1 MKKYNNGQDLNSKI
15 LKGANILADN
25 VGSTLGPRG
34 RNVILFHKDQGTP
47 VITKDGATVADF
59 VELDDPFENVG
70 AQIIKQAAA
79 QTNNTAGDGTTTSTV
94 LARGILTRAQK
105 YLMAGASPIE
115 LKRGIDKAVVAI
127 VDELSNKA
135 IPIRSEQDIKHIA
148 TISANND
155 AAIGT
160 LIANAVDSAGKDG
173 SVIVEEA
180 RSLQTSLDLIEGFR
194 FDSGFVSNS
203 FITNERSGTVEY
215 ENPLI
220 LVTDEKIEHV
230 EQIMP
235 TLELTAR
242 DNRPLI
248 IVANDFEGQALAA
261 LIMNTVR
268 GTLKVTAV
276 KCPRYGEERRKIMD
290 DLCLSIGGTYMT
302 RANSLTLKD
311 VKLQHFGQCK
321 KVSISKTWTTIIG
334 GKGNEESIDER
345 INSLKV
351 EIQNTDSLP
360 ECERIQERITRLASG
375 VAVIR
380 VGAATEVEMIEKRHR
395 IDDALEAVRSAQE
408 EGIITGGGTA
418 LMRASQSLSVETDN
432 DEQAMGVSIVLEAVE
447 EPLRQMALNAGE
459 SPDIIVNKVTSTRPP
474 FGYNFVTNEIENL
487 YENGII
493 DPVKV
498 SRCALENAASV
509 ASTLIT
515 TNYAIVHPGD

>member
-1 MKKYNNGQDLNSKI
+1 
-15 LKGANILADN
+15 
-25 VGSTLGPRG
+25 V
-34 RNVILFHKDQGTP
+34 
-47 VITKDGATVADF
+47 
-59 VELDDPFENVG
+59 
-70 AQIIKQAAA
+70 
-79 QTNNTAGDGTTTSTV
+79 
-94 LARGILTRAQK
+94 
-105 YLMAGASPIE
+105 
-115 LKRGIDKAVVAI
+115 
-127 VDELSNKA
+127 
-135 IPIRSEQDIKHIA
+135 
-148 TISANND
+148 
-155 AAIGT
+155 
-160 LIANAVDSAGKDG
+160 
-173 SVIVEEA
+173 
-180 RSLQTSLDLIEGFR
+180 
-194 FDSGFVSNS
+194 
-203 FITNERSGTVEY
+203 
-215 ENPLI
+215 
-220 LVTDEKIEHV
+220 
-230 EQIMP
+230 
-235 TLELTAR
+235 LELTAR
-242 DNRPLI
+242 DNRPLV

-268 GTLKVTAV
+268 GSLKVTAV

-290 DLCLSIGGTYMT
+290 DLCLSTGGTYMT

-311 VKLQHFGQCK
+311 VKLEHFGQCK

-334 GKGNEESIDER
+334 GKGNEDNVDKRID
-345 INSLKV
+345 SLKV

-418 LMRASQSLSVETDN
+418 LIRASQSLIVETEN
-432 DEQAMGVSIVLEAVE
+432 DEQALGVNIVMEAIE
-447 EPLRQMALNAGE
+447 EPLRQMAFNAGE
-459 SPDIIVNKVTSTRPP
+459 SADIIVSKVTHSHFP
-474 FGYNFVTNEIENL
+474 FGYNFVTRELENL